1 MSLVERVKTRALR
14 TALRG
19 LFAWER
25 LTRGAVYDPIGR
37 RNLDDPYPMYRR
49 LRERDPIHPSRLVE
63 GFVVSRYH
71 DVIGVVRDARFSA
84 DERNSAGFERERQR
98 RIAAGLQR
106 EQDPYNPSMLRLDP
120 PDHTRIRSLV
130 SRAFTPRAVQRLRP
144 RIETLVKELLDDVHG
159 AGELDLIE
167 DLGYPL
173 PVTVIAEMLGIPT
186 EDRAQFKYWSD
197 EIARG
202 LGFGPLE
209 DERRSQVASRQLE
222 SYLGEVVEKRRVEPR
237 DDLISGMVQAEEAED
252 KLSTQE
258 IYSTCLLLLVAGN
271 ETTTNLIG
279 NGMLAL
285 LRNPDQLARLRED
298 RSLLESTVEELLRY
312 DSPVQA
318 TSRLAKQ
325 DIELEDGTLVRK
337 GQQVIVLLGS
347 ANRDPEVF
355 DEPDRLDVA
364 RSENRHVSFSLGV
377 HHCLGAQLARLE
389 AQIAIGALVE
399 RFEHIELATPRVEW
413 GDNAILRGLKALPV
427 RV

>member
-84 DERNSAGFERERQR
+84 DERNAAGFERERRR

-144 RIETLVKELLDDVHG
+144 RIETIVKELLDDVHG

-298 RSLLESTVEELLRY
+298 RSPRSCSATTARCRRPS
-312 DSPVQA
+312 DSRSR
-318 TSRLAKQ
+318 TSSSR
-325 DIELEDGTLVRK
+325 T
-337 GQQVIVLLGS
+337 
-347 ANRDPEVF
+347 
-355 DEPDRLDVA
+355 A
-364 RSENRHVSFSLGV
+364 RSCAKGSRSSCCSAPPTATRKSSTSPSAWTWGAARTVTSPSAWAYTIAWARSSRASRRRSRSARWSSASITSSLP
-377 HHCLGAQLARLE
+377 LPASSGATTRSCA
-389 AQIAIGALVE
+389 A
-399 RFEHIELATPRVEW
+399 
-413 GDNAILRGLKALPV
+413 
-427 RV
+427 

>member
-1 MSLVERVKTRALR
+1 
-14 TALRG
+14 
-19 LFAWER
+19 
-25 LTRGAVYDPIGR
+25 
-37 RNLDDPYPMYRR
+37 
-49 LRERDPIHPSRLVE
+49 
-63 GFVVSRYH
+63 
-71 DVIGVVRDARFSA
+71 
-84 DERNSAGFERERQR
+84 
-98 RIAAGLQR
+98 
-106 EQDPYNPSMLRLDP
+106 
-120 PDHTRIRSLV
+120 
-130 SRAFTPRAVQRLRP
+130 
-144 RIETLVKELLDDVHG
+144 
-159 AGELDLIE
+159 
-167 DLGYPL
+167 
-173 PVTVIAEMLGIPT
+173 
-186 EDRAQFKYWSD
+186 
-197 EIARG
+197 
-202 LGFGPLE
+202 
-209 DERRSQVASRQLE
+209 
-222 SYLGEVVEKRRVEPR
+222 
-237 DDLISGMVQAEEAED
+237 
-252 KLSTQE
+252 
-258 IYSTCLLLLVAGN
+258 LLLVAGN

-298 RSLLESTVEELLRY
+298 RSPLESTVEELLRY

-399 RFEHIELATPRVEW
+399 RFDHIELATPRVEW